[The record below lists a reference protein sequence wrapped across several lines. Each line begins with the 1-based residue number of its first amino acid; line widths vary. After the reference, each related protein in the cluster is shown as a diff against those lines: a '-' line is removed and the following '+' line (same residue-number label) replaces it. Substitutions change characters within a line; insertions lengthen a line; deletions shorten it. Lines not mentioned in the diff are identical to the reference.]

1 MSTTF
6 ELNRLARHL
15 MKPKE
20 QKKTASDLRSFLA
33 RREPGVPMG
42 QLVDNARFYRMMKQA
57 DPGTLAAASAE
68 ASAGDGLL
76 REGNLAEYEKLK
88 KTLLPDNVVK
98 KDEADR
104 AEQLRVNEL
113 KPTPTAA
120 DSLKKQLA
128 DLVKKTDVTISEKTA
143 MDDSTK
149 AMLGLPVAGGAAGA
163 ALYGLAGVGR
173 AAAPSLGKRL
183 TLGGGA
189 GAAVGAGLA
198 GIIGLGKLLEK
209 ADPSG
214 NTLATAVQ
222 IAPAVAAVAG
232 AIGDMNSEKKA
243 QLMSQIPLDQLA
255 ALADMDKVAAATLV
269 SDKLWNV
276 YDKAYNKA
284 DKGDPSKYPNPHAYA
299 SSVAMKHPIVA
310 QHAKT
315 HGIQVKGLSTG
326 PAEGIFRVKTASVPF
341 PKQDRPEKVKEIY
354 AALKRDHPN
363 MPVEKAASSLGRDM
377 AIGAASTGATVAALR
392 HHLRNQQEKEAA
404 EPTRG
409 TSFIFKEPKTLP
421 KATIGRPAKMTDK
434 ELRSEYRRTKGLRK
448 LVGDKP
454 SGKHRAWEAGLGGVT
469 GTAIG
474 AAGRAGFNA
483 GARGAARASKWMI
496 PASGLLSAGVN
507 AALTPSHWGARS
519 GLKMRRKW
527 IETEAKNRGIKLAAV
542 DPISLIAPAAGATIG
557 GIKTLLWAKE
567 KARLENPTST
577 EEAIGNN
584 QALATV
590 AGTAGGLAS
599 GITVGM
605 LLNKARR
612 AL

>member
-6 ELNRLARHL
+6 ELNRLAKHL

-33 RREPGVPMG
+33 RQEPGVSMG

-57 DPGTLAAASAE
+57 DGPSIVAAEKTDKKEKSLLPENSREAYETLK
-68 ASAGDGLL
+68 
-76 REGNLAEYEKLK
+76 REF
-88 KTLLPDNVVK
+88 LPDNLIK
-98 KDEADR
+98 KDEADC
-104 AEQLRVNEL
+104 AEQKRVNEM
-113 KPTPTAA
+113 KPSPNAVGA
-120 DSLKKQLA
+120 LKKQLA
-128 DLVKKTDVTISEKTA
+128 DLAKKTDVTISEKTA

-232 AIGDMNSEKKA
+232 AIGDMSSEKKA

-255 ALADMDKVAAATLV
+255 ALADMD
-269 SDKLWNV
+269 
-276 YDKAYNKA
+276 
-284 DKGDPSKYPNPHAYA
+284 
-299 SSVAMKHPIVA
+299 
-310 QHAKT
+310 
-315 HGIQVKGLSTG
+315 
-326 PAEGIFRVKTASVPF
+326 
-341 PKQDRPEKVKEIY
+341 
-354 AALKRDHPN
+354 
-363 MPVEKAASSLGRDM
+363 
-377 AIGAASTGATVAALR
+377 

-483 GARGAARASKWMI
+483 GARGAARASKWTI

-507 AALTPSHWGARS
+507 AALTPSHRGTRS